1 KWEPCRTAA
10 CSETKAQRQG
20 VDLLHPWQGM
30 IHVGPSPRLFR
41 KRAALIEIAPFV
53 SQGQM
58 GGSLEARTSAVR
70 PSLPIRASAPK
81 LSGARWPLS
90 GKRPTAPV

>member
-1 KWEPCRTAA
+1 
-10 CSETKAQRQG
+10 
-20 VDLLHPWQGM
+20 M

-70 PSLPIRASAPK
+70 PSRTL
-81 LSGARWPLS
+81 
-90 GKRPTAPV
+90 